1 MRLQQES
8 DCVNSENL
16 SQELTIQSKH
26 GSVILEMD
34 AFSSQELTVSVLGA
48 LTFLLKSICK
58 DSDLSSTWKTE
69 ILKSVYWTFTF
80 ASGGDGDE
88 ACIQAI
94 MSTSDCLNNL
104 ITIIHKSKDTNIVI
118 PALVTVAKF
127 VKGNSH
133 QVQEIINAGFLE
145 IAENPLKSETQD
157 IRVKVCKILSN
168 ISSGTQAQ
176 VDEFIHQKE
185 VIVLLVKYTV
195 MDIFK

>member
-1 MRLQQES
+1 
-8 DCVNSENL
+8 
-16 SQELTIQSKH
+16 
-26 GSVILEMD
+26 
-34 AFSSQELTVSVLGA
+34 
-48 LTFLLKSICK
+48 
-58 DSDLSSTWKTE
+58 
-69 ILKSVYWTFTF
+69 
-80 ASGGDGDE
+80 
-88 ACIQAI
+88 

-176 VDEFIHQKE
+176 VDELINQNK
-185 VIVLLVKYTV
+185 VIVLLVEYTA
-195 MDIFK
+195 MDDWKLGQEQFGPLQTFHP